1 MKKYTKTSFT
11 LSGEKD
17 WTFKGITFGGNWN
30 GFEQPLFNKESA
42 EKFVSMFNA
51 DEDLGVNASER
62 IYKSETEDHYILESA
77 DGKTT
82 IPSQVIDGETYY
94 SFEDLGL
101 CWEKGLKQWTLTLL
115 TKGGELIDTT
125 SIHAIDRDGAM
136 YQAKML
142 IKYQGLSSFKFK
154 LNLVK

>member
-42 EKFVSMFNA
+42 EKFIAMFNA
-51 DEDLGVNASER
+51 DEDMGVNVGER
-62 IYKSETEDHYILESA
+62 IYKSETEDQYIWEYPE
-77 DGKTT
+77 GKTT
-82 IPSQVIDGETYY
+82 IPSEVIDGETYY
-94 SFEDLGL
+94 SFEYLGL

-115 TKGGELIDTT
+115 SKGEDLIDTT
-125 SIHAIDRDGAM
+125 SIYAIDRSSAM

-142 IKYQGLSSFKFK
+142 VKYQGLSSFKMK